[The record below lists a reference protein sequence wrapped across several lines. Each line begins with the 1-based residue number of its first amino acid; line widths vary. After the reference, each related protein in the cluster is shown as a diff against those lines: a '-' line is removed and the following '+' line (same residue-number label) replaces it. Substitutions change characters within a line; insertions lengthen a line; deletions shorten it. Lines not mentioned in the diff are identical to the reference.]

1 MSVASTEVGGVFMS
15 SKGIY
20 TALSGAMAQN
30 QRLETIANNIANA
43 NTTGFKKDEQVFREY
58 LTANEKLPDV
68 MQVPRVPASVE
79 SFYDMQGGDKAF
91 AESVGTYSNQSQG
104 ALKNTGGNLDL
115 ALEGQ
120 GYFEVLTPG
129 GVRFSRNGSFKT
141 DNDGRLVTSDG
152 HPVLSAGTGDPAQRA
167 IRLTGRNVTVS
178 YSGEVYD
185 NGQPVGQLSIVN
197 VANPDALQ
205 KQGSSLYAMK
215 APYNA
220 PVLRANDIKV
230 HQGFVEMSN
239 VNIVEEMTN
248 MISATRTFEAA
259 QRAMKAFDSM
269 DERLVNDVPR

>member
-1 MSVASTEVGGVFMS
+1 MS

-91 AESVGTYSNQSQG
+91 AESVGSYANQSQG
-104 ALKNTGGNLDL
+104 ALKNTGGTLDL
-115 ALEGQ
+115 AIEGQ
-120 GYFEVLTPG
+120 GFFEVLTPN

-141 DNDGRLVTSDG
+141 DGEGRITTADGY
-152 HPVLSAGTGDPAQRA
+152 PVLAEGTGDPAQRA
-167 IRLTGRNVTVS
+167 LRVTGRNVTIS

-185 NGQPVGQLSIVN
+185 NGQQVGRLSLVN
-197 VANPDALQ
+197 VTNPDALQ

-215 APYNA
+215 APYNS
-220 PVLRANDIKV
+220 PVVRANEVKI

-248 MISATRTFEAA
+248 MITATRTFEAA
-259 QRAMKAFDSM
+259 QSAMKAFDSM
-269 DERLVNDVPR
+269 DQKLVNDVPR

>member
-1 MSVASTEVGGVFMS
+1 MS

-58 LTANEKLPDV
+58 LTANEKVPDV
-68 MQVPRVPASVE
+68 IQVPRIPASVE
-79 SFYDMQGGDKAF
+79 SFYDMQGGDKAY

-115 ALEGQ
+115 ALEGK
-120 GYFEVLTPG
+120 GFFEVATPS
-129 GVRFSRNGSFKT
+129 GVRFTRSGSFKT
-141 DNDGRLVTSDG
+141 DGEGRLVTSEG
-152 HPVLSAGTGDPAQRA
+152 FPVLAEGTGDPAARA
-167 IRLTGRNVTVS
+167 IRVTSPNVTVS

-185 NGQPVGQLSIVN
+185 AGQLAGKISVVN
-197 VANPDALQ
+197 VNNPDALQ
-205 KQGSSLYAMK
+205 KQGSSLYSMK

-220 PVLRANDIKV
+220 PVLKANDIKI

-248 MISATRTFEAA
+248 MISASRSFEAA
-259 QRAMKAFDSM
+259 QSAMKAFDSM
-269 DERLVNDVPR
+269 DDKLVNQVPR